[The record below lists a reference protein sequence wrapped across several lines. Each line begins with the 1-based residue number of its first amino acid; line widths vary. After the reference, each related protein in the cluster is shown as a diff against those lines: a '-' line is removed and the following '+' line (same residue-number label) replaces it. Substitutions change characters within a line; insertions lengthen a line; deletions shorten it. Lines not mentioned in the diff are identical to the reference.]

1 MPEHILF
8 YVVFLSQIFIIS
20 YYFPRKIYRQ
30 SRYILDTYPPATH
43 PKLYTKPIECYEI
56 ARRNYQYVNVFIL
69 IVGLL
74 ILGAFL
80 SNPHDGDVHNA
91 IVMGYF
97 PAQMFPVFLMD
108 LSALKELKLMR
119 IANPRTTR
127 HAELRPRRLFD
138 FVSPALFGI
147 AVITYI
153 AFVSLIFYVQQFGF
167 EWFGGYWNVLG
178 ITVMNAFCAGF
189 VYWHMVGKK
198 LNPHETS
205 EDRGTRI
212 RTMARIIAFTSIA
225 VTLFIAVSIA
235 LSAFDV
241 RYLLPIFLSVYVQV
255 LAVIGF
261 QAYRIDNRNFDV
273 YKENPLVT

>member
-8 YVVFLSQIFIIS
+8 YAVFLSQIFIVS
-20 YYFPRKIYRQ
+20 FYFPRKMHRQ
-30 SRYILDTYPPATH
+30 TRYILDTYPPATH

-56 ARRNYQYVNVFIL
+56 ARRNYQYVNAFIL

-74 ILGAFL
+74 ILGALL
-80 SNPHDGDVHNA
+80 SNTHDGDIHNA

-119 IANPRTTR
+119 EANPRTTR

-138 FVSPALFGI
+138 FISPRLFGA
-147 AVITYI
+147 AVITYA
-153 AFVSLIFYVQQFGF
+153 AFVSLIFYVHQFGF

-178 ITVMNAFCAGF
+178 ITVMNTFFAGI

-198 LNPHETS
+198 LNPLETS
-205 EDRGTRI
+205 QDRGTRI
-212 RTMARIIAFTSIA
+212 RTIARIMAFSSIA
-225 VTLFIAVSIA
+225 ATVFVVVSIA
-235 LSAFDV
+235 LSAFEV
-241 RYLLPIFLSVYVQV
+241 RYLLPVFLSMYVQV
-255 LAVIGF
+255 LAILGF
-261 QAYRIDNRNFDV
+261 QAYRIGNRNFDV
-273 YKENPLVT
+273 YKEDPLVT